1 MVHPSSLR
9 IPRVRRYFGFCL
21 LTSRFAYVILTL
33 FDAPSHVLRLRSMIR
48 VAVLNPSYIATA
60 GLASSTFARHYSR
73 NLVWFLFLRVLRCF
87 SSPGSPHIP
96 IDSVCNPRF
105 FIVCV
110 PTFGN
115 LRIKAY
121 MQLPAAYRSLSS
133 FFGSQCQGILH
144 MLLFAWTT
152 FLRCSASYSL
162 AVLAVLFF
170 AFRIAMIILHFTV
183 NSFLFASKNCFLP
196 ANIALALLL
205 ALFGKTWFL
214 QIIFFPLLCLSC
226 VLSLIRFSMN
236 IGFFQPFSEHACM
249 FLCQALQLHKLSL
262 VSL

>member
-48 VAVLNPSYIATA
+48 YAVLNPSHIATA
-60 GLASSTFARHYSR
+60 GFASSAFARHYSR

-96 IDSVCNPRF
+96 IDSVCDTRF

-115 LRIKAY
+115 LRIEAY
-121 MQLPAAYRSLSS
+121 MQLPAAYRSLSRPS
-133 FFGSQCQGILH
+133 SAPNAKAFSI
-144 MLLFAWTT
+144 
-152 FLRCSASYSL
+152 CSCSL
-162 AVLAVLFF
+162 E
-170 AFRIAMIILHFTV
+170 
-183 NSFLFASKNCFLP
+183 LP
-196 ANIALALLL
+196 
-205 ALFGKTWFL
+205 
-214 QIIFFPLLCLSC
+214 S
-226 VLSLIRFSMN
+226 
-236 IGFFQPFSEHACM
+236 
-249 FLCQALQLHKLSL
+249 
-262 VSL
+262 